1 MCNVNNVNEQI
12 LCFFR
17 KRELN
22 QVLGHLTDAIEQLAG
37 TGREKEKEIVKGE
50 VEDSG
55 AHWNMKEKES
65 GTENESATE
74 KEIERGIG
82 CGRGKEDECLHHH
95 QGDHPLGE
103 GMVVMQYMKGKK
115 LSL

>member
-1 MCNVNNVNEQI
+1 M
-12 LCFFR
+12 
-17 KRELN
+17 N

-37 TGREKEKEIVKGE
+37 IGREKEKGKEIVKGK
-50 VEDSG
+50 VEDTG
-55 AHWNMKEKES
+55 THWNMKEKES
-65 GTENESATE
+65 GTENESETE

-82 CGRGKEDECLHHH
+82 CGRGKEEECLHHQ

-103 GMVVMQYMKGKK
+103 GMGVVQYIESKK